1 MRNRLI
7 IVGAG
12 PAGLS
17 LARALARSGAEITL
31 VERQS
36 RAALADPPPDG
47 REIALT
53 QTSVRHLRD
62 LGVWS
67 LIPCDE
73 VHPLREARVLDG
85 GSPFTLAISSPK
97 RRGADLG
104 VLVSNHLI
112 RRALFA
118 AVEGQDGI
126 TLMCGRDVREA
137 RADSDGVS
145 VKLDDGTRLEGDLL
159 VAADSRFSSTRA
171 ALGIG
176 AEMIPIGKSMLVCRV
191 RHEQPHE
198 SIATEWFDYK
208 RTIAMLPLAPGIS
221 SLVLTLPHEQAQD
234 LAALP
239 LAALG
244 PQFAALTRD
253 RWGAMEAVGP
263 VVAYPLT
270 MTFAH
275 RLCAARTALIGDAAV
290 GMHPV
295 TAHGFNLGL
304 AGAMR
309 LARQLQGAPDIGET
323 RLLRRF
329 AVAHRAATRPLYLA
343 TLALVRLYT
352 DERPPARALRK
363 AILHTGAVPLV
374 RRALGAMLVDRAH
387 PRPIRARL
395 THRIFFTVRTR

>member
-17 LARALARSGAEITL
+17 LARALRRSGAEITL

-36 RAALADPPPDG
+36 RAALADPLPDG

-53 QTSVRHLRD
+53 QASVRHLRD
-62 LGVWS
+62 MGVWS
-67 LIPCDE
+67 LIPPDE

-118 AVEGQDGI
+118 SVEAQDGI
-126 TLMCGRDVREA
+126 TLLCGREVREA

-145 VKLDDGTRLEGDLL
+145 VTLDDGTRLEGDLL
-159 VAADSRFSSTRA
+159 VAADSRFSSTRS
-171 ALGIG
+171 ALGMG
-176 AEMIPIGKSMLVCRV
+176 AEMIPVGKSMLVCRV
-191 RHEQPHE
+191 RHDKPHAG
-198 SIATEWFDYK
+198 IATEWFDYK
-208 RTIAMLPLAPGIS
+208 RTVAMLPLAPGMS
-221 SLVLTLPHEQAQD
+221 SLVLTLPHDQAQG

-239 LAALG
+239 LAELG

-253 RWGAMEAVGP
+253 RWGTMEAVGP

-275 RLCAARTALIGDAAV
+275 RFCSPRAALIGDAAV

-309 LARQLQGAPDIGET
+309 LARLLQGARDIGET

-329 AVAHRAATRPLYLA
+329 ALAHRAATRPLYLA

-352 DERPPARALRK
+352 DDRPGAHALRK
-363 AILHTGAVPLV
+363 AMLHTGALAPV
-374 RRALGAMLVDRAH
+374 RHALGAMLADRKFA
-387 PRPIRARL
+387 RPMCARG
-395 THRIFFTVRTR
+395 